1 MNLKKHN
8 ITNVRKSAV
17 PEPGGAFLAVSDVR
31 VRRLSDALSPDGA
44 NLVLTGEPGCGK
56 SHLAQRVANA
66 FAAQSPRPV
75 QQVLVQQL
83 AELLQLCQVAATA
96 TPREASE
103 LVLSAMRTRFP
114 EQEIVLV
121 ALGLDSYHG
130 DEAAFFEHL
139 VRARQLR
146 FIGTAHQVV
155 GAADR
160 LARDPG
166 VTLHAVEPFTI
177 DESDAFLSRLFGV
190 DHFARQALEDWYAAT
205 LGNPH
210 ALATLALAADRRGAI
225 HRARRMAWITSRE
238 DQPPADFVA
247 QLDGLSA
254 LERDTIELVTF
265 AEPLHE
271 AALLQLLDTDTVTA
285 LLNKQLLV
293 VRTDASGITA
303 VVTRL
308 PIVGA
313 AIREHLSPTKRN
325 SLATL
330 CFNALLSD
338 DATLTTTSR
347 KRLVRFGMAAGRQ
360 LPADWLW
367 QAMRAAGH
375 SGELHYTLRLA
386 LAAMAHEDP
395 PRSAEAILRA
405 SDLAH
410 FLGEREALDEAMHAL
425 TELLADH
432 DTLDLLPFEMQ
443 FTLAVTSICFAPEY
457 TGSPELALAAFDRWE
472 QHWAMRGLDAHRV
485 TQSCRMRVLTLHGQ
499 LRNALTASSRG
510 ESEHD
515 LNSEWLA
522 APARTF
528 EALVRVQRGQFQQA
542 LALAE
547 TTRKIIL
554 LHEISPTISGD
565 LEGFIIFLAHW
576 ARGTTISARY
586 TLEQVATTARADL
599 HAVQSQT
606 GLIDLGIILFSLQEA
621 RWNDAAELAERLNS
635 TMATN
640 DPFGIT
646 PFVQAALALALAA
659 LGEDERARTALHR
672 SETRAGPGVSTALHG
687 FLGTLSLRARHWLR
701 DTELLTHAHA
711 LADWASSEDL
721 PLIELKALDIIAYQ
735 SRHHDPA
742 LLARAEQLVRT
753 VDQPV
758 GPAILAH
765 IRAMQ
770 FGTSDADSDE
780 RLLSELGIWMPL
792 PPVSQLTGRERE
804 IALFTSLGYSSKYVA
819 ERLQLSVR
827 TVETHLTHVYSKLG
841 IEGREEL
848 RLWFSR
854 GRENN

>member
-659 LGEDERARTALHR
+659 LGEDDRARTALHR
-672 SETRAGPGVSTALHG
+672 SETRADPGVSTALHG